1 MNVNFHSI
9 ESSHRC
15 LSVQRARE
23 TFHLLAF
30 TLQLV
35 AAKLSLGRIKC
46 TIMLY
51 GIYYKVFGV

>member
-1 MNVNFHSI
+1 MYVNFHSKQ
-9 ESSHRC
+9 SSHRC
-15 LSVQRARE
+15 LSEQRAQE
-23 TFHLLAF
+23 TFNLLAF